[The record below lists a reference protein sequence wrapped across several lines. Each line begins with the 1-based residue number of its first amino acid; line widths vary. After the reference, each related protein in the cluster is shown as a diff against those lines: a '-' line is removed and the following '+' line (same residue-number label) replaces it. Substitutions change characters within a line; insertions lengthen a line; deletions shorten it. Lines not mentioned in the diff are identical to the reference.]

1 MEVKEWKYEDFP
13 EFDESVEGAVVL
25 DTTGDE
31 TGSHYTGQHVEYV
44 NENGVPLHMEIITP
58 FTRNN
63 PEGVYPCVVFVQGS
77 AWMEQDVPSQLP
89 LLARLAERGYVVAIV
104 EYRHSGIA
112 PYPAQAVDARNAV
125 RYIRVHAGELHVDPD
140 QMILSGDSSGGHT
153 AMFGGLL
160 HNDDTKENHFPGIS
174 AEVNGIINFYGSV
187 SVLFDGANPSTLN
200 YKLPNS
206 PEGMEM
212 GGANLRERRDL
223 CEELSVECHINED
236 TDIAPVLIFHGTKDR
251 TVHTRQSV
259 DLYRKMKAA
268 GKKVQ
273 LYLVK
278 GGDHGGAEFWTPE
291 ILDIVDAFIKD
302 CFREIKVD
310 GRCR

>member
-1 MEVKEWKYEDFP
+1 MEVKEWKYEEFP

-31 TGSHYTGQHVEYV
+31 VGSHYTGRHVEYV
-44 NENGVPLHMEIITP
+44 NEGGVPLHMEIITP

-63 PEGVYPCVVFVQGS
+63 QAGVFPCVVFVQGS
-77 AWMEQDVPSQLP
+77 AWMEQDVPAKLP

-112 PYPAQAVDARNAV
+112 PYPAQAVDARNAI
-125 RYIRVHAGELHVDPD
+125 RYIRVHAEELHVNPD
-140 QMILSGDSSGGHT
+140 KMILSGDSSGGHT
-153 AMFGGLL
+153 AMFGGLR
-160 HNDDTKENHFPGIS
+160 HNDDTDENQFPGVS
-174 AEVNGIINFYGSV
+174 AEVNGIINYYGSV
-187 SVLFDGANPSTLN
+187 SVLFEDANPSTLN
-200 YKLPNS
+200 HKLPDS

-212 GGANLRERRDL
+212 GGVNLRERPDL

-273 LYLVK
+273 LYLIK

-291 ILDIVDAFIKD
+291 VIDIVDAFIKD
-302 CFREIKVD
+302 CFN
-310 GRCR
+310 